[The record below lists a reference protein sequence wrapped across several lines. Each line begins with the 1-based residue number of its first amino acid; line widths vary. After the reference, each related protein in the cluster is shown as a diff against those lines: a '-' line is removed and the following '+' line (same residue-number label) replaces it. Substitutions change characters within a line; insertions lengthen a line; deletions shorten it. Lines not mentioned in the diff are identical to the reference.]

1 MTTRAVRNP
10 LAARSIYH
18 SAIQAFCIVRSIM
31 AKKSRRP
38 RSASPNRYSVP
49 RPSAPPV
56 GSAPATT
63 APTPASRPRGSA
75 AEPARK
81 VDFAEE
87 YRYVYQDLRRVGIL
101 AGTILFI
108 LIVLSFVIK

>member
-1 MTTRAVRNP
+1 
-10 LAARSIYH
+10 
-18 SAIQAFCIVRSIM
+18 M

-38 RSASPNRYSVP
+38 RSASPNRYSAP
-49 RPSAPPV
+49 RPSASSV
-56 GSAPATT
+56 GGTAVTTATT
-63 APTPASRPRGSA
+63 LTARPRGGV

-87 YRYVYQDLRRVGIL
+87 YRYVYQDLRRVAIL

-108 LIVLSFVIK
+108 LIVLSFIIK